1 MSLEVRYWATG
12 ISSTMSPNTPRKDH
26 MHMTCPLRS
35 VMTPMG
41 ESVVFGSLNRLSG
54 V

>member
-1 MSLEVRYWATG
+1 
-12 ISSTMSPNTPRKDH
+12 

-35 VMTPMG
+35 VMTLVG
-41 ESVVFGSLNRLSG
+41 ESVVFGSLNRLFG